1 MSSVTCPYEDAI
13 FRAGDFILSLEKA
26 ERCDPSRSPL
36 SYKAVAC
43 LSEVLNSA
51 WNHKKGKRGLGEHGE
66 ERWHL
71 TCFESLCREV
81 RKRELLLN
89 PGDDIPSWAPS
100 MEFGHHIITDE
111 RRIPA
116 YPGKFN
122 IESPYQFGLELWK
135 ATQLFDDR
143 QAHGAHFM
151 PSVPPH
157 VQLPDKLIDGADGQ
171 SLYLTPAAKSF
182 RGKMPWGETAEISAA
197 MVRGITLDEM
207 TRRVSAM
214 MKPKYQA
221 RRELKKQEELA
232 KKARNELEAT
242 ATSPNEEDVSAC
254 HVMEAVSKPMN
265 GSAIPETASVKSA
278 GTSKHDVAER
288 SDRAIDVS
296 SANEPTPPASLQ
308 SDLAQTQPGRH
319 HNRGHFP
326 PRADSRSTR
335 NPPPGKPKPQR
346 AGRRNSALQAAAT
359 VPEKEAP
366 DGDAGIASEDG
377 EDDVVFL
384 GRSLIAKGGEGA

>member
-1 MSSVTCPYEDAI
+1 MLLLQRFPLYTPGIPFTTCRHLQCPYEDAI

-26 ERCDPSRSPL
+26 ERCDPSRNPL

-89 PGDDIPSWAPS
+89 PGDGIPSWAPS
-100 MEFGHHIITDE
+100 MEFGHHIVTDE

-122 IESPYQFGLELWK
+122 VESPYQFGLELWK

-157 VQLPDKLIDGADGQ
+157 IQLPDKLIDGADGQ
-171 SLYLTPAAKSF
+171 SLYLTRAAKDF

-197 MVRGITLDEM
+197 DVRGITLDEM
-207 TRRVSAM
+207 TRRVSTM

-232 KKARNELEAT
+232 KKARKGLEAT
-242 ATSPNEEDVSAC
+242 ATSPDEEDIPSATEKGNEILAVVKPNLEAPTS
-254 HVMEAVSKPMN
+254 VMEAVPTPMN
-265 GSAIPETASVKSA
+265 GSAIPEIASVKSV

-288 SDRAIDVS
+288 NDRAIDVS
-296 SANEPTPPASLQ
+296 STNKPAP
-308 SDLAQTQPGRH
+308 ACH
-319 HNRGHFP
+319 
-326 PRADSRSTR
+326 
-335 NPPPGKPKPQR
+335 K
-346 AGRRNSALQAAAT
+346 
-359 VPEKEAP
+359 
-366 DGDAGIASEDG
+366 
-377 EDDVVFL
+377 
-384 GRSLIAKGGEGA
+384 